1 MFGLIQAK
9 LEKLEWD
16 KINAKLQQ
24 NKIDITHLDSI
35 STDKN
40 QIGTYHPVNIIQD
53 KIEDIFLS
61 MGFEVLDGLIS
72 KTSFIILKR
81 LISPPIT
88 LQRDMQDTFWF
99 KEKNGQKGCLELILV
114 LFKFEE

>member
-1 MFGLIQAK
+1 MQSYNK
-9 LEKLEWD
+9 
-16 KINAKLQQ
+16 

-40 QIGTYHPVNIIQD
+40 QIGAYHPVNIIQD

-88 LQRDMQDTFWF
+88 LQEICKIRFGSR
-99 KEKNGQKGCLELILV
+99 KKRAKNFLELILV
-114 LFKFEE
+114 LLSSRDDGKRLLFALLLQESFSM